1 MASVIIPRLRNS
13 GALSLVTLVKEP
25 SPLLKSK
32 TPEPGKP
39 YESEINLSPTNRS
52 KSPSPSTSD
61 TSTVPELKKS
71 ISVGSLFSL
80 KLKFPFP
87 SLMYNLSSRNDI
99 NLENSTPPFAVYKS
113 RSPSPSASKKR
124 GSIVSLGSSSINSN
138 DSINLRFC
146 SSHLN
151 ILLLLSFEPGIKIS
165 SKPSPFMSPFIIFG
179 PGVLNI

>member
-61 TSTVPELKKS
+61 TSTVPEL
-71 ISVGSLFSL
+71 
-80 KLKFPFP
+80 
-87 SLMYNLSSRNDI
+87 
-99 NLENSTPPFAVYKS
+99 
-113 RSPSPSASKKR
+113 
-124 GSIVSLGSSSINSN
+124 
-138 DSINLRFC
+138 
-146 SSHLN
+146 
-151 ILLLLSFEPGIKIS
+151 
-165 SKPSPFMSPFIIFG
+165 
-179 PGVLNI
+179 